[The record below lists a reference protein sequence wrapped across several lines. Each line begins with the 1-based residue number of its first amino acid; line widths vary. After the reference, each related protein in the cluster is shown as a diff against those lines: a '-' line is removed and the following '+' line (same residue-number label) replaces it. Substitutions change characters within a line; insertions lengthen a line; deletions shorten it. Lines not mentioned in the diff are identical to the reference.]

1 MDAPT
6 VLFNESQS
14 RIVISCALCDCE
26 KVLATLHAKDIP
38 HQKLGEVGG
47 DTLSINE
54 FSWPLAE
61 IHDDW
66 FNAIRRAVESEA
78 EPIRGL

>member
-1 MDAPT
+1 M
-6 VLFNESQS
+6 
-14 RIVISCALCDCE
+14 
-26 KVLATLHAKDIP
+26 LATKNIP
-38 HQKLGEVGG
+38 HQKFGAVGG

-61 IHDDW
+61 IYDDW
-66 FNAIRRAVESEA
+66 FNAIRRAIESEA